1 MKIYN
6 KIVYDI
12 NNNIIEEDS
21 YEYEGPLT
29 LAGPTAAVV
38 GALGVIQYQQEG
50 AIGKYNQQVANRN
63 AQIAE
68 NEAAQ
73 INDQAEFDIARFD
86 QQFRKTVGSVEV
98 ALAKSGVV
106 IDSGSGARVTE
117 ANQLEAE
124 MQNKITRYNADVG
137 VAKKMEEAQFS
148 RIQGQV
154 ARNAA
159 RLAQI
164 QTISKAGSSLL
175 SMSSFG
181 PTNTYNQNSVNTGI
195 QANKDDF

>member
-1 MKIYN
+1 M
-6 KIVYDI
+6 
-12 NNNIIEEDS
+12 
-21 YEYEGPLT
+21 GHP
-29 LAGPTAAVV
+29 AAAAFTIGMGVV
-38 GALGVIQYQQEG
+38 QAKQQG
-50 AIGKYNQQVANRN
+50 AIGKYNQKVANRN
-63 AQIAE
+63 AEIAE

-73 INDQAEFDIARFD
+73 IDQQAEFDIARFD
-86 QQFRKTVGSVEV
+86 QQFRKTVGTVEV

-106 IDSGSGARVTE
+106 IDSGSGARVAE
-117 ANQLEAE
+117 ANALEAA

-181 PTNTYNQNSVNTGI
+181 STQ
-195 QANKDDF
+195 KDSGLVVAP